1 MQIQITMPFKSVY
14 NEPEEKPS
22 RQKTDQEPVAELAD
36 MAPGAVYDRRH
47 IYPELLFVICGRVR
61 FLWLAGGEQEL
72 GAGNFV
78 LALPGDFF
86 SMTAVREATVM
97 ICRLK
102 TEEQIYDGVG
112 LSGLAYFLD
121 ESRRRRFYLPVNE
134 EMGIFLDGFV
144 PFLRRGFTARSYH
157 EAKVHEMLYILSESY
172 NKTDLA
178 SFFSPILGP
187 EIAFK
192 NFVYSTLS
200 KVGSVSE
207 LAGIANMSAT
217 GFRNKFMRIM
227 GQSPSAMIT
236 SHKAEMIRNTLIY
249 TDMPL
254 KEVSEKYGFNSIYV
268 FTRFCKKHLGQSP
281 GSLRKVGRSRKAN
294 Q

>member
-1 MQIQITMPFKSVY
+1 MPFKSVY
-14 NEPEEKPS
+14 NESGENTS
-22 RQKTDQEPVAELAD
+22 QRKTDQEPVAELAR
-36 MAPGAVYDRRH
+36 MAAGSVYDRRH
-47 IYPELLFVICGRVR
+47 IYPELIFVLGGRMR
-61 FLWLAGGEQEL
+61 FMWLGGGELEL
-72 GAGNFV
+72 GMGNFA
-78 LALPGDFF
+78 LALPGDFL
-86 SMTAVREATVM
+86 SMTAVQESAAI

-112 LSGLAYFLD
+112 LSGLAFFLD
-121 ESRRRRFYLPVNE
+121 ESKGRKYHLPVNE
-134 EMGIFLDGFV
+134 EMGIFLEGFV
-144 PFLRRGFTARSYH
+144 PFLRKGFAARNFH
-157 EAKVHEMLYILSESY
+157 DLKVREMLYILSESY

-178 SFFSPILGP
+178 SFFSPIIGP

-192 NFVYSTLS
+192 NFVFSTLS
-200 KVGSVSE
+200 KVSSVNE
-207 LAGIANMSAT
+207 LAGMANMSAT

-227 GQSPSAMIT
+227 GKSPSAMIT
-236 SHKAEMIRNTLIY
+236 SHKAEMIRSTLIF

-281 GSLRKVGRSRKAN
+281 GSLRKAGRSRKAN